1 MIRRWSVPLG
11 ANMLVGIPGVIPYW
25 LLWYLASSWAT
36 GPAPEENDG
45 MALWLVIVVP
55 IVGLYALLWASVNR
69 PLARRSALTP
79 HAYWSLSILAT
90 FLPTAALII
99 YSP

>member
-1 MIRRWSVPLG
+1 M
-11 ANMLVGIPGVIPYW
+11 IPYW

-69 PLARRSALTP
+69 PLRP
-79 HAYWSLSILAT
+79 PECAYVTCLLVAQHPRH
-90 FLPTAALII
+90 LPPTAALII